1 MNKFVGLII
10 IFVCASAPA
19 VAEIYKWTDD
29 SGRVHFSDKSPGK
42 TAEVVELKQEEGS
55 KQESPSSQNSLENTH
70 RFLRALE
77 EEKAVERE
85 KQAKRNKQ
93 KKKMASYCSRLKKE
107 ITIYEKGYAIVRYN
121 DKGEH
126 EYLTDQEIER
136 QKGKFEQKWQ
146 EHCADL

>member
-1 MNKFVGLII
+1 MKISVSLII
-10 IFVCASAPA
+10 IFACISAPA

-42 TAEVVELKQEEGS
+42 TAEVVELKQEEV
-55 KQESPSSQNSLENTH
+55 KQAPSSNQNSLENTH

-77 EEKAVERE
+77 EEKAVERKKQE
-85 KQAKRNKQ
+85 KQNKQ

-126 EYLTDQEIER
+126 EYLTDQEIAR

-146 EHCADL
+146 ERCADL